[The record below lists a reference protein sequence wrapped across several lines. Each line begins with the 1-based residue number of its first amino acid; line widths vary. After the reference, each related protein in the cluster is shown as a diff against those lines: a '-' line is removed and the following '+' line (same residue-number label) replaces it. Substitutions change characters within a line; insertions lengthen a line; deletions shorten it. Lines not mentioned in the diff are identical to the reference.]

1 MVIANYHNGN
11 TFNGSC
17 VVDAPK
23 TSQFTKVVTWGP
35 YSKATP
41 LAQKQN
47 FAWDPK
53 GSSQPLKKLQ
63 SHSIPIGQPKP
74 HGNVYYTTLK
84 LKSARPMQ
92 R

>member
-1 MVIANYHNGN
+1 MHQKQA
-11 TFNGSC
+11 S
-17 VVDAPK
+17 
-23 TSQFTKVVTWGP
+23 SQKLSLGGP

-53 GSSQPLKKLQ
+53 GSAQPFEKLQ
-63 SHSIPIGQPKP
+63 SHSILIGQPKP

>member
-1 MVIANYHNGN
+1 MHQKQA
-11 TFNGSC
+11 S
-17 VVDAPK
+17 
-23 TSQFTKVVTWGP
+23 SQKLSLGGA

-47 FAWDPK
+47 FAWNPK
-53 GSSQPLKKLQ
+53 GSAQPFEKLQ

>member
-1 MVIANYHNGN
+1 MHQKQA
-11 TFNGSC
+11 S
-17 VVDAPK
+17 
-23 TSQFTKVVTWGP
+23 SQKLSLGGP

-41 LAQKQN
+41 LVQKQK

-53 GSSQPLKKLQ
+53 GSAQKLQ

-74 HGNVYYTTLK
+74 HGNIYYTTLK